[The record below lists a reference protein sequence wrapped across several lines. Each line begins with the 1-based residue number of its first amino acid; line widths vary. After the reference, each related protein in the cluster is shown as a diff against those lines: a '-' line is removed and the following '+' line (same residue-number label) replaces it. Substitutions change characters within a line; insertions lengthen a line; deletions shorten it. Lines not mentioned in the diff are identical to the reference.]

1 VLHAPVAEAAV
12 LPSEPQ
18 AQAERLALKRLGRS
32 RSQEKSEKIFEPFCA
47 PPRHTVKRRMDRL
60 GQRTKEIV
68 MFKRTLVSGL
78 IATTVAAGTVQ
89 PSAAHSHH
97 HNREIGIGI
106 AAGVGGFVLGSL
118 LSQQPPQPVYVDD
131 YGGGSWH
138 VRRCLARYSSYDPGS
153 DTYIGYDGYPHYCR
167 L

>member
-1 VLHAPVAEAAV
+1 
-12 LPSEPQ
+12 
-18 AQAERLALKRLGRS
+18 
-32 RSQEKSEKIFEPFCA
+32 
-47 PPRHTVKRRMDRL
+47 
-60 GQRTKEIV
+60 

-78 IATTVAAGTVQ
+78 IATTVAASTLAGTVQ

-118 LSQQPPQPVYVDD
+118 LSQPQPEPVYVDE
-131 YGGGSWH
+131 YGGSWH
-138 VRRCLARYSSYDPGS
+138 VRRCLARYPSYEPSS